1 MALDKN
7 QIELDLKSALSEIA
21 NTKNFDSLKQVKID
35 HLGDKSPLAR
45 ANQSL
50 GSLDAKDRSDFG
62 KFIGDARSQVNEA
75 FRKKTEEL
83 ESERDVQVLQ
93 TERVDVTLA
102 RPRTLEGGLHPLT
115 ILTNEISDLFIG
127 LGYNVAEG
135 PELESEWLN
144 FDALN
149 IPADHPA
156 RSMQDT
162 FLLNH

>member
-102 RPRTLEGGLHPLT
+102 KPRTLEGGLHPLT

-156 RSMQDT
+156 I
-162 FLLNH
+162 